1 MLKWLLLNSSASKTP
16 NLPPQTPKG
25 RSIERRLK
33 PLRNRIIIHLSELGA
48 SEKTLPKSVVEDH
61 QPGESNCFPTCPN
74 VH

>member
-25 RSIERRLK
+25 RSIETE
-33 PLRNRIIIHLSELGA
+33 RIIIRLSELGA
-48 SEKTLPKSVVEDH
+48 PEKTLPESVAED